1 MRDGVEGT
9 DAAPGRRARVSQPP
23 AALACRG
30 VPPAPPPVLPVLLGV
45 LVCLGGPNSYAGH
58 HHAALLAADGDFV
71 LEHVSTQALQVPLVP
86 DDLSPRAFSTYERLI
101 ASPPVCCRL
110 PSPSPNPPARPPRA
124 PAEARPPWHFD
135 FFPLCLPPHA
145 YRPPPLSEVLAAAS
159 RSETPMFL
167 TEGARP
173 LVPSPPLPASAVPR
187 PAACTRPPLAHPPPA
202 HPRRGCWPS

>member
-1 MRDGVEGT
+1 MS
-9 DAAPGRRARVSQPP
+9 PPP

-71 LEHVSTQALQVPLVP
+71 LEHVSTQALQIPLVP

-110 PSPSPNPPARPPRA
+110 PPPSPIPPARPPRA

-173 LVPSPPLPASAVPR
+173 LVPSPPLPASVAPR
-187 PAACTRPPLAHPPPA
+187 PAACTAPPLAHPPPA